1 MAGRG
6 ESALLGAA
14 HGHSERHLYLGGI
27 ALAAAGMVIISP
39 DGMMI
44 RLIQNANVF
53 QIVFYRTLFLG
64 ISLGIALAA
73 YYRRRLPGL
82 FMALGWRGALASV
95 LMGAS
100 NFGFVGAML
109 NTSVANALVILATI
123 PIFGALFSWLLLG
136 ERIRRHTAAAILLAL
151 AGVVVIVSGSLGGG
165 GLLGDAIALAVA
177 AAQGLNLTILRGAG
191 DKDATL
197 TICLSGF
204 LAAAVA
210 LPLTGTLAVSA
221 HDLGVLAVLGGLMLP
236 LALGLFIAGAR
247 YAPAPE
253 VGLMA
258 LLETVLGPLWAW
270 LGVGEVPGDEA
281 FLGGGLVVG
290 AIVVNSALSLRRRR
304 FEPTTRTQKPF
315 QGTEPTRPA
324 TVDDARPRGGN
335 PS

>member
-6 ESALLGAA
+6 ESALLGTA
-14 HGHSERHLYLGGI
+14 HGQDERRVYLSGI
-27 ALAAAGMVIISP
+27 ALAAAGMVILSP

-44 RLIQNANVF
+44 RLVQDANTF
-53 QIVFYRTLFLG
+53 QIIFYRTLFLG
-64 ISLGIALAA
+64 ISLAIALGA

-82 FMALGWRGALASV
+82 FMALGWRGALSTV
-95 LMGAS
+95 LMAAS

-109 NTSVANALVILATI
+109 NTSVANVLVILATI

-136 ERIRRHTAAAILLAL
+136 ERIKRHTAAAILLAL
-151 AGVVVIVSGSLGGG
+151 AGVAVIVSGSLGSG
-165 GLLGDAIALAVA
+165 GLLGNAIALGVA
-177 AAQGLNLTILRGAG
+177 AAQGLNLTVLRGAG

-210 LPLTGTLAVSA
+210 LPLTGTLAITA
-221 HDLGVLAVLGGLMLP
+221 HDLGVLALLGGLQLP

-247 YAPAPE
+247 YAPAAE

-270 LGVGEVPGDEA
+270 LGVGEVPRQEA
-281 FLGGGLVVG
+281 FLGGALVLG
-290 AIVVNSALSLRRRR
+290 AIVVNSVLSLRAEHAGGSRRNR
-304 FEPTTRTQKPF
+304 PDSRNAREREPFTRQP
-315 QGTEPTRPA
+315 
-324 TVDDARPRGGN
+324 PRGRE